1 LVISETLADGYFGVY
16 RRHSGF
22 GNLCPVMRIAA
33 LLKVISLLAA
43 CSSVVWLMPT
53 PKLFTSGESGAFTGL
68 PPLARGLSANP
79 GDARVS
85 CSPIASR
92 VLRLA
97 PKATPIN

>member
-1 LVISETLADGYFGVY
+1 
-16 RRHSGF
+16 
-22 GNLCPVMRIAA
+22 
-33 LLKVISLLAA
+33 
-43 CSSVVWLMPT
+43 MPT

-92 VLRLA
+92 ILRLA